1 MDLKQD
7 IFTGPPTDEMVSDE
21 PIPFYANTPDSS
33 QANNYMYNWSAKKL
47 QIIID
52 HKQYHNSMS
61 EYLASPLSN
70 GPDIDMPVP
79 KAPKSKLQSLFGPKT
94 KPKQP
99 LLGIELHEYLLKH
112 CVNTNLDINVRP
124 LDTANLESVKTTLQ
138 DGYHIL
144 KQHSARMFSHYLLYG
159 KTLNI
164 AYDLFSVSKLQ
175 TQIPH
180 DLTWAKWLNDNIGIS
195 NSYAKQLRSIAT
207 QFGRYKKFHYL
218 GISFREFLR
227 RKEHIR
233 LIISQ
238 YPH

>member
-7 IFTGPPTDEMVSDE
+7 ICTGPPTDEMVSDE
-21 PIPFYANTPDSS
+21 PMPFYANTPDSS

-61 EYLASPLSN
+61 EYLASLLSN

-124 LDTANLESVKTTLQ
+124 LQECLVIIYYTVKL
-138 DGYHIL
+138 
-144 KQHSARMFSHYLLYG
+144 
-159 KTLNI
+159 
-164 AYDLFSVSKLQ
+164 
-175 TQIPH
+175 
-180 DLTWAKWLNDNIGIS
+180 
-195 NSYAKQLRSIAT
+195 
-207 QFGRYKKFHYL
+207 
-218 GISFREFLR
+218 
-227 RKEHIR
+227 
-233 LIISQ
+233 
-238 YPH
+238 